1 MIGSGALPPTYPPVS
16 RSLAYNR
23 APMAK
28 KTPSRREAEARAEAR
43 RRSRMLARGET
54 IDGAEA
60 EDEAT
65 PASRPQGLTL
75 MQRVFPAAPPLP
87 GKSDPMLG
95 FTYSGPLPQ
104 VVSSFWLI
112 RRNLYA
118 GVGMG
123 ILWAAAYIVTV
134 LYGGSMIGV
143 SASFLSFGSL
153 VAAGWLG
160 WQRPWLYGLVAAVV
174 GYVLFASYFSYLAAN
189 DPDATAATGELA
201 QYLFSNGLLQVGV
214 GALAGFYGGYL
225 RRRFSDPSLRR
236 EQARRKR

>member
-1 MIGSGALPPTYPPVS
+1 
-16 RSLAYNR
+16 
-23 APMAK
+23 MAK

-43 RRSRMLARGET
+43 RRSRMLARGEAL
-54 IDGAEA
+54 DDAAGEA
-60 EDEAT
+60 E
-65 PASRPQGLTL
+65 PAAAPRQQGLTFL
-75 MQRVFPAAPPLP
+75 QRVFPPAPPLP
-87 GKSDPMLG
+87 GKSDPLLG
-95 FTYSGPLPQ
+95 FTYSGPLRQ
-104 VVSSFWLI
+104 VVASLWLI

-134 LYGGSMIGV
+134 TYGSSMIGI

-189 DPDATAATGELA
+189 GPAPTGADGELA

-236 EQARRKR
+236 ERARPKR

>member
-1 MIGSGALPPTYPPVS
+1 
-16 RSLAYNR
+16 
-23 APMAK
+23 MAK
-28 KTPSRREAEARAEAR
+28 KTLSRREAEARAEAR
-43 RRSRMLARGET
+43 RRSRLLARGET
-54 IDGAEA
+54 FDDSAGD
-60 EDEAT
+60 DE
-65 PASRPQGLTL
+65 PAAAPRQQGLTFL
-75 MQRVFPAAPPLP
+75 QRVFPPAPPLP
-87 GKSDPMLG
+87 GKSDPLLG
-95 FTYSGPLPQ
+95 FSYSGPLPQ

-189 DPDATAATGELA
+189 DPDGTAATGELA
-201 QYLFSNGLLQVGV
+201 QYLFSNGLLQIGV

-236 EQARRKR
+236 EKVRPKR

>member
-1 MIGSGALPPTYPPVS
+1 
-16 RSLAYNR
+16 
-23 APMAK
+23 MAK
-28 KTPSRREAEARAEAR
+28 KTLSRREAEARAEAR
-43 RRSRMLARGET
+43 RRSRLMARGET
-54 IDGAEA
+54 LDDSVV

-65 PASRPQGLTL
+65 PATKPQGLTFL
-75 MQRVFPAAPPLP
+75 QRVFPAAPPLP
-87 GKSDPMLG
+87 GKADPLLG

-104 VVSSFWLI
+104 VVASLWLI

-225 RRRFSDPSLRR
+225 RRRFSDPNLRR
-236 EQARRKR
+236 DQVRRKR

>member
-1 MIGSGALPPTYPPVS
+1 MIGPRALPLTYAPV
-16 RSLAYNR
+16 RRRLAYNR
-23 APMAK
+23 PPMAK
-28 KTPSRREAEARAEAR
+28 KTLSRREAEARAEAR
-43 RRSRMLARGET
+43 RRSRLMARGET
-54 IDGAEA
+54 FDDSAGD
-60 EDEAT
+60 DE
-65 PASRPQGLTL
+65 PAAASGRQSLTFL
-75 MQRVFPAAPPLP
+75 QRVFPPAPPLP
-87 GKSDPMLG
+87 GKSDPLLG

-104 VVSSFWLI
+104 VVASLWLI

-174 GYVLFASYFSYLAAN
+174 GYVLFAAYFSYLAAN
-189 DPDATAATGELA
+189 DAASTADTEQIA

-225 RRRFSDPSLRR
+225 RRRFSDPNLRR
-236 EQARRKR
+236 DQVRRKR

>member
-1 MIGSGALPPTYPPVS
+1 
-16 RSLAYNR
+16 
-23 APMAK
+23 MAK
-28 KTPSRREAEARAEAR
+28 KTLSRREAEARAEAR

-54 IDGAEA
+54 IDDSAG
-60 EDEAT
+60 EDEPM
-65 PASRPQGLTL
+65 PASGRQSLTFL
-75 MQRVFPAAPPLP
+75 QRIFPPAPPLP
-87 GKSDPMLG
+87 GKTDPLLG

-134 LYGGSMIGV
+134 LYAQSVIGV

-189 DPDATAATGELA
+189 DPGAPVAAGELA
-201 QYLFSNGLLQVGV
+201 QYLFSNGLLQVGI

-225 RRRFSDPSLRR
+225 RRRFSDPNLRR